1 MSSFEAVIDRMKQEG
16 DLNRNSGTNS
26 IKSLKEKLDSSNI
39 ILSNILNAL
48 KKNVVGGTSST
59 PLSRLV
65 SQQPLQKEGATS
77 ELSKE
82 SSIFKLL
89 SAATKF
95 QAMRPIKALGD
106 TASSIGSSLKEKFGI
121 NSFQKAFSDRLENLK
136 SSLFQSAGGKEEE
149 TSSDIEETLSEN
161 LSSDG
166 PIVSAIETQTT
177 HIKELVGLFKDFIF
191 QGRQS
196 ELERNDLES
205 EAQSPDPEQ
214 PTIVEEEEEKEGKS
228 IFGIIGGLISSL
240 AGMFMPF
247 LTLLANPAVLTTI
260 AALTALAGL
269 YVYKDEIKNFLAET
283 SKSIEEYGKKIR
295 KQFGISEEPV
305 DDASGASSDF
315 GGDVTPLK
323 YSSLAD
329 QKAYNKSLE
338 DGRKKTEEENKNDP
352 KFIEKIQNL
361 SINEIKDLKPSFLQ
375 GDGYRN
381 PMYGYLTYP
390 DIQKIWEDGR
400 RARLKVEFPNATSD
414 QLNGALAATRGDATP
429 RLDSHAQKN
438 LDTETTANK
447 LVPNPAIS
455 PSSVAMK
462 EQSEQLLR
470 ATPANVNV
478 AAPTTITDNSKRS
491 NVSVTNSGGSRGS
504 QSTSPN
510 NAHMGM
516 FADVNE

>member
-95 QAMRPIKALGD
+95 QAMRPIKALGG

-121 NSFQKAFSDRLENLK
+121 NSFQKDFSDRLGNLK

-177 HIKELVGLFKDFIF
+177 HIKDLVGLFKDFIF

-196 ELERNDLES
+196 ELERNDLAS
-205 EAQSPDPEQ
+205 EAQSPEQ
-214 PTIVEEEEEKEGKS
+214 PTIVEEEKEKEGKS

-247 LTLLANPAVLTTI
+247 LTLLANPAVLATI

-269 YVYKDEIKNFLAET
+269 YVYKDEIKNFLAKT
-283 SKSIEEYGKKIR
+283 SKWIEEYGKKIR
-295 KQFGISEEPV
+295 ERFGISEESV

-315 GGDVTPLK
+315 GGTNATPLQ

-329 QKAYNKSLE
+329 QEAYNKSLE
-338 DGRKKTEEENKNDP
+338 DGRKKTEEKNKNDP

-381 PMYGYLTYP
+381 PMYKNLTYP

-414 QLNGALAATRGDATP
+414 QLNGAIDATRGGEQAKAIAPQAVPPQIQPKTP
-429 RLDSHAQKN
+429 IPQN
-438 LDTETTANK
+438 
-447 LVPNPAIS
+447 
-455 PSSVAMK
+455 SVDIVK
-462 EQSEQLLR
+462 QSELR
-470 ATPANVNV
+470 ATPAPTNVNV
-478 AAPTTITDNSKRS
+478 AAPTTITDNSNKS
-491 NVSVTNSGGSRGS
+491 NVSVTNSGRSSGS
-504 QSTSPN
+504 QSTSPT

-516 FADVNE
+516 IADV